1 MSLNGF
7 LYYTLHKELKVP
19 VPIAHS
25 PFNDDELIR
34 RLLARDEEAF
44 ALAIRTHQGKMLAL
58 ARAMVGEAAADDV
71 VQETWVAVLKGLP
84 RFEGRA
90 RLETWILSILSN
102 LAKTRL
108 RHDTRY
114 RHRHTS
120 WEENSS
126 APEKERF
133 DSRGFWLSPPFPW
146 NEETPEAL
154 LANEELRQCLLKAVT
169 TLPPAQCSVLTLH
182 DNEGLAME
190 EICNILEISATNGR
204 VLLHRARARLRA
216 AIENHHRREC

>member
-1 MSLNGF
+1 MSLHGF
-7 LYYTLHKELKVP
+7 LYYTLHKELINIP
-19 VPIAHS
+19 MSMAHS
-25 PFNDDELIR
+25 PVNDDELIR

-44 ALAIRTHQGKMLAL
+44 ALAIRTYQGKMLAL
-58 ARAMVGEAAADDV
+58 ARAMVGETAADDV

-108 RHDTRY
+108 RHETRY

-120 WEENSS
+120 WEEHSS
-126 APEKERF
+126 VPEKECF

-146 NEETPEAL
+146 SEETPGF
-154 LANEELRQCLLKAVT
+154 RRGLLKARR
-169 TLPPAQCSVLTLH
+169 LIRKRMSGWLQR
-182 DNEGLAME
+182 
-190 EICNILEISATNGR
+190 GR
-204 VLLHRARARLRA
+204 A
-216 AIENHHRREC
+216 